1 MDVNTSIE
9 SIFEQLKLKMKNNI
23 DLHTLLDLACEKIIY
38 TINNKNQ
45 SLYGDLLSQMEI
57 SVFDENLLKL
67 N

>member
-1 MDVNTSIE
+1 
-9 SIFEQLKLKMKNNI
+9 MKDNV
-23 DLHTLLDLACEKIIY
+23 DLHTLLDYACEKVIY

-57 SVFDENLLKL
+57 SEFDENLLKL